1 MKKIILAALLALS
14 VAGCQHGEQQ
24 VGPPQ
29 LAAVPVPTPQP
40 VSMRDVNFKVYNTK
54 ELEKL
59 IATAKKN
66 GTDKQ
71 LTVIALTPKGYEN
84 MSLNLNELER
94 YIREQKEVI
103 VYLKNV
109 VDSRGSNVR

>member
-1 MKKIILAALLALS
+1 MKPILAMLLALS
-14 VAGCQHGEQQ
+14 VAGCQNSQQ
-24 VGPPQ
+24 VAPMQ

-40 VSMRDVNFKVYNTK
+40 VVMRDVKFKVYNVK

-71 LTVIALTPKGYEN
+71 LSVIAMTPKGYQN
-84 MSLNLNELER
+84 LALNLNELER
-94 YIREQKEVI
+94 YIREQKEVV

-109 VDSRGSNVR
+109 SDSRSEVVAGH